1 MPSQQRT
8 FEWDEKKNR
17 ENIQRRGIS
26 FQRAKTIFDG
36 IVYTEID
43 DRDDYGEVREK
54 SIGLME
60 GVVAAVVIHTDRNGK
75 IRIISARKADKQER
89 RDYYAYA
96 GTYY

>member
-1 MPSQQRT
+1 MPPFE
-8 FEWDEKKNR
+8 FEWDPKKNQ
-17 ENIQRRGIS
+17 ENIIRRGIS
-26 FQRAKTIFDG
+26 FERAKTIFDG

-43 DRDDYGEVREK
+43 DRYDYEEVREK

-60 GVVAAVVIHTDRNGK
+60 GVVVVVVIHTDRNGK
-75 IRIISARKADKQER
+75 MRIISARKADQQER